1 MGNQPTESNTNLG
14 ADPRKKHLGD
24 DADVR
29 TPASASPATPT
40 ETSNPFD
47 PARLRL
53 SQDFAATVGVKKALI
68 TVPVRKPSK
77 QEFVR
82 VHPDQAYRLETAV
95 LELKEER
102 ETYLVEPSLWS
113 ELPSELTPKVLFT
126 TMNRQ
131 SVLTLWPVR
140 LPGED
145 GRLDEWNTS
154 ALEAAEMARERWVRV
169 VANMGLGAYEVYE
182 ASGDLPD
189 PSWPELSCPEIL
201 KVAFKGRYIT
211 EVEHPV
217 IRRLRGEL

>member
-1 MGNQPTESNTNLG
+1 MSDQKS
-14 ADPRKKHLGD
+14 
-24 DADVR
+24 
-29 TPASASPATPT
+29 TPT
-40 ETSNPFD
+40 ENTTPEKGQDPFD
-47 PARLRL
+47 PSRLRL

-82 VHPDQAYRLETAV
+82 VHLDEAYRLETAV

-126 TMNRQ
+126 TINRQ
-131 SVLTLWPVR
+131 GVLTLWPVR
-140 LPGED
+140 MPGED
-145 GRLDEWNTS
+145 GRLDEWNAS
-154 ALEAAEMARERWVRV
+154 ALEAAELARSRWVRV

-189 PSWPELSCPEIL
+189 PTWPELTFTEIL

-211 EVEHPV
+211 EIEHPV